1 MTLKFQTIHGQLR
14 TSQYDADRLLV
25 IPTAINYFRFFATVT
40 LPIFVSSL
48 PSRAEDLW
56 HSLSSEQSATVIVLT
71 GLVII
76 SLVTKIA

>member
-14 TSQYDADRLLV
+14 TSQYDAGRLSV
-25 IPTAINYFRFFATVT
+25 IPTAINHSRFFATVT

-56 HSLSSEQSATVIVLT
+56 NSLSSEQSATVVILGVLVAIV
-71 GLVII
+71 
-76 SLVTKIA
+76 LVTKIA